1 MDSKLCKFTEEHE
14 WVWVEN
20 GIGTIGI
27 TDYAQNELGDI
38 VYVQLP
44 ESGKK
49 LAQMDVFGTI
59 EAVKA
64 VSDLFSPVSGSVLES
79 NNELESQPEL
89 INKNAFGS
97 GWIIKIEMSN
107 PQELDELMN
116 YDQYQAFIGK

>member
-1 MDSKLCKFTEEHE
+1 MDPKLCKFTEEHE
-14 WVWVEN
+14 WVWTEN